1 MTPRTRALTFGW
13 VLGALGVLLVGTPA
27 CGGKQVDAAWP
38 QAFSEAERAQTAGRF
53 AEAAERYDA
62 AAKRAPNARERAH
75 AEWLAGKMMASA
87 GDVRGASARFEQ
99 IANAAP
105 SGEHAPRA
113 LYDLGSLRIDNGNEA
128 GWNDLERVAV
138 TWPKEGIANR
148 ALQRVCAHKDQT
160 DKRGTVAWLASIAP
174 KVANTELEE
183 SVEYQQAV
191 RLHALGDLDAA
202 HAKFM
207 SIVERFPY
215 PHGRTWDDSLF
226 HASEI
231 DEAKH
236 DYTEAIAHLEAMLK
250 EREVASLMGSY
261 QRPRFTPA
269 LLRIA
274 TLYRDRLHD
283 NEHARKAFHRLYA
296 DFTTSTMRDDAL
308 WQEARLWKAD
318 GDASE
323 ACSRLSTLVSDFPD
337 SRYVPCAIAQC
348 TGVTRPGKSKAP
360 KTCHPYLER

>member
-1 MTPRTRALTFGW
+1 MTAGSRRFTLTVALA
-13 VLGALGVLLVGTPA
+13 ALLALAPA
-27 CGGKQVDAAWP
+27 CGGKQKDAAWP
-38 QAFSEAERAQTAGRF
+38 LAFAEAERAQTAGRF

-75 AEWLAGKMMASA
+75 AEYLAGKMMASA
-87 GDVRGASARFEQ
+87 GNVSGASARFEQ
-99 IANAAP
+99 IANASP
-105 SGEHAPRA
+105 SGEHSARA
-113 LYDLGSLRIDNGNEA
+113 LYDLGALRIDNGNEA
-128 GWNDLERVAV
+128 GWADLERVAI
-138 TWPKEGIANR
+138 TWPREGIANR
-148 ALQRVCAHKDQT
+148 ALQRVCAHKDEQ
-160 DKRGTVAWLASIAP
+160 DKRRTVAWLSSIAP
-174 KVANTELEE
+174 RVKDTELEE
-183 SVEYQQAV
+183 SVEYQQAN

-202 HAKFM
+202 HAKFI
-207 SIVERFPY
+207 SITERFPY
-215 PHGRTWDDSLF
+215 PLGRTWDDSLF

-231 DEAKH
+231 DEAKK
-236 DYTEAIAHLEAMLK
+236 DYVEAVLHLETMLK
-250 EREVASLMGSY
+250 EREVSSLMGSY

-283 NEHARKAFHRLYA
+283 NDNARKAFHRLYA

-318 GDASE
+318 GDTSA

-348 TGVTRPGKSKAP
+348 SGVTRPSKSKAP

>member
-1 MTPRTRALTFGW
+1 MTRALRRVRVRALV
-13 VLGALGVLLVGTPA
+13 VLVALSLGGTS
-27 CGGKQVDAAWP
+27 CGGKHVEAAWP
-38 QAFSEAERAQTAGRF
+38 TAFSEAERAETAGRF

-62 AAKRAPNARERAH
+62 AATHAPNPRERVH

-87 GDVRGASARFEQ
+87 GDVRGATARFER
-99 IANAAP
+99 IANAKPA
-105 SGEHAPRA
+105 GEHSARA
-113 LYDLGSLRIDNGNEA
+113 LYDLGDLRISHGNED
-128 GWNDLERVAV
+128 GWADLERVAT
-138 TWPKEGIANR
+138 TWPREGIAAR
-148 ALQRVCAHKDQT
+148 ALQRLCAQKDRA
-160 DKRGTVAWLASIAP
+160 DPRGTVAWLAALVP
-174 KVANTELEE
+174 RVAGTELEE

-191 RLHALGDLDAA
+191 RLQTLGELDAA
-202 HAKFM
+202 HAKFL
-207 SIVERFPY
+207 SIAARFPY

-231 DEAKH
+231 DEAKSNFG
-236 DYTEAIAHLEAMLK
+236 EAIEHLEAMLE
-250 EREVASLMGSY
+250 EREVSSLMGSY

-283 NEHARKAFHRLYA
+283 NDKAKKAFHRLYSE
-296 DFTTSTMRDDAL
+296 FKTSTVRDDAL

-323 ACSRLSTLVSDFPD
+323 ACSRLSTLVHDFPD
-337 SRYVPCAIAQC
+337 SRYVPCVVAQC
-348 TGVTRPGKSKAP
+348 AGVTRPTKSAAP